1 MKKNSI
7 KRFYFLVIAPFLL
20 LSSCLNEDALEKVSH
35 EHKHRFNQEIVS
47 FSKVNYLEP
56 QINSFYQA
64 RNQNLRTSSTDSLN
78 LDLNRVLVIEDS
90 QSNYKSYSIV
100 INNSIP
106 ENSTYFFE
114 NYHIIEEDDIILD
127 SFIFRWTSDN
137 PQDDFNLKTFSGTV
151 QKFDINYNLITQS
164 FYINGVL
171 QQQNYNGNKNIA
183 SNNDTFE
190 YYMACDVVTTC
201 PCQGTGSGY
210 CSCDPTSGSYTDSC
224 GMTVGIVCYL
234 TGGGSGDG
242 GSGDSGS
249 GLGGEG
255 GGGGSSNNG
264 QNDDNIGDNGDPLHP
279 VVPLEPLED
288 TDFLEEVVTD
298 PCDNLETKTS
308 KKLNYMANFNNL
320 NQPNKYTFPEESGFV
335 EKKVNGMSQYQY
347 IEGVNGKA
355 LNFPAGSLN
364 FTHVHNNKPAVN
376 SDGQNYD
383 EAIKMFSPS
392 DLSGLLGNCKRSCEM
407 VGLSSTDAF
416 GVLISNEGIFCISI
430 IANIT
435 QTEIDFYN
443 QKWNK
448 FQNRYE
454 TKCVNLMVDFNTYT
468 PNQRK
473 EILQKMFLKEL
484 EKLQLNDKI
493 GFFEGEVLIENGIE
507 KLKWKRKTLN
517 NSGSLVE
524 TPC

>member
-7 KRFYFLVIAPFLL
+7 KRFYFLVIAPFLH

-78 LDLNRVLVIEDS
+78 LDLSWVLVIEDS

-137 PQDDFNLKTFSGTV
+137 PQNDFNLKTFSGTV

-171 QQQNYNGNKNIA
+171 QQQNNNGNKNIA

-255 GGGGSSNNG
+255 GGGGSSNDG

-279 VVPLEPLED
+279 VVPLELEPLEELEKTKPCLELNKLTSNSNIKNTFNGNDGLNTKINEPKEYGFAFKRTPYYD
-288 TDFLEEVVTD
+288 TFEVVPNDIKNPALLKMPFGGNIFGGSQTHPD
-298 PCDNLETKTS
+298 KNLGYYPMFPGPDIKYLSQIASRFNWSSLSNHELDYSIFVLTLTTETGTYALKIEDWFKFS
-308 KKLNYMANFNNL
+308 LFMSDV
-320 NQPNKYTFPEESGFV
+320 NKY
-335 EKKVNGMSQYQY
+335 
-347 IEGVNGKA
+347 
-355 LNFPAGSLN
+355 
-364 FTHVHNNKPAVN
+364 
-376 SDGQNYD
+376 
-383 EAIKMFSPS
+383 
-392 DLSGLLGNCKRSCEM
+392 
-407 VGLSSTDAF
+407 
-416 GVLISNEGIFCISI
+416 
-430 IANIT
+430 
-435 QTEIDFYN
+435 
-443 QKWNK
+443 
-448 FQNRYE
+448 
-454 TKCVNLMVDFNTYT
+454 
-468 PNQRK
+468 
-473 EILQKMFLKEL
+473 KEL
-484 EKLQLNDKI
+484 EKNIYRRYSQI
-493 GFFEGEVLIENGIE
+493 GHDEE
-507 KLKWKRKTLN
+507 KLIKALLKKIDENNLGIGLYKAEADFSNWNKLTLYDSKN
-517 NSGSLVE
+517 ENSILIK